1 MATPSTP
8 QPEKSEWLIY
18 VPDFPD
24 AKDRRTAVF
33 LQHIARIKSDPE
45 DFWVFG
51 GATLKDCVTP
61 GQPPHITGSAMLVYA
76 LSRDYVLARLK
87 NDPLVKE
94 RIWDLE
100 NATIHPFFR
109 PKRGPV

>member
-1 MATPSTP
+1 MITYSILQDDLKLTPNP
-8 QPEKSEWLIY
+8 L
-18 VPDFPD
+18 
-24 AKDRRTAVF
+24 
-33 LQHIARIKSDPE
+33 
-45 DFWVFG
+45 